1 MRKKKRHWVWNLV
14 ILLTLVLCSLA
25 FTAHYKNW
33 VRLKDDHFSILSG
46 IYYKE
51 LYYARLDSVF
61 LVEKIPRLERIS
73 GFSAWALEKG
83 VFKDSLNPGKK
94 VYVFVDDLSHPKIKL
109 VQRDSLVVFLNF
121 ADTTETRQMYE
132 FLQARKSPGNT
143 GLLPD
148 N

>member
-1 MRKKKRHWVWNLV
+1 MSWKKRHWIWNVLIV
-14 ILLTLVLCSLA
+14 FTLIMCILA

-33 VRLKDDHFSILSG
+33 VRIGEDRMEVLSG
-46 IYYKE
+46 IYYRE
-51 LYYARLDSVF
+51 LPYAGLDSVTM
-61 LVEKIPRLERIS
+61 VEKIPSMERLN
-73 GFSAWALEKG
+73 GFSAWMKEKG

-109 VQRDSLVVFLNF
+109 LQRDSLVVFLNF

-132 FLQARKSPGNT
+132 FLQARKSPEDT
-143 GLLPD
+143 ELLQD